1 MAATLCLTR
10 GSQQTP
16 YRAGVRKL
24 LLTSVVV
31 ALAVSACSTGSKP
44 PPRPG
49 IDGLRTFTEDPKP
62 RHTTDRVTYDHTP
75 PAGGTHFPEWLRCG
89 VYTEPVP
96 NEFAVHSEEHGAVWL
111 TYQPG
116 AAAGDIAK
124 LAALATGDDYV
135 LVSPYPGQPG
145 RFMASTWGAQLGVDT
160 ADDKRLKEFVT
171 TYAGGGQGGEKGADC
186 ARGLT
191 PDAAR
196 AAFDKA
202 NS

>member
-1 MAATLCLTR
+1 MRRT
-10 GSQQTP
+10 
-16 YRAGVRKL
+16 L
-24 LLTSVVV
+24 LLLLAVV
-31 ALAVSACSTGSKP
+31 LTVSACSSGSKP
-44 PPRPG
+44 PKPPDV
-49 IDGLRTFTEDPKP
+49 DGLKVFKVFTQEPKS
-62 RHTTDRVTYDHTP
+62 RHSTKHVTYDHTP
-75 PAGGTHFPEWLRCG
+75 PAGGFHFPAWLRCG

-111 TYQPG
+111 TYLPD
-116 AAAGDIAK
+116 ASSDDIAK
-124 LAALATGDDYV
+124 LVGLAKGNEYV

-145 RFMASTWGAQLGVDT
+145 TFMASTWGAQLAVST
-160 ADDKRLKEFVT
+160 ADDPRLKEFVD

-191 PDAAR
+191 PDQAR

>member
-1 MAATLCLTR
+1 MR
-10 GSQQTP
+10 RP
-16 YRAGVRKL
+16 L
-24 LLTSVVV
+24 LLL
-31 ALAVSACSTGSKP
+31 LAAVLTLSACSTGSKP

-49 IDGLRTFTEDPKP
+49 IQGLQTFTEEPKT
-62 RHTTDRVTYDHTP
+62 RHTTKHVTYDHTP
-75 PAGGTHFPEWLRCG
+75 PAGGQHFPAWLRCG

-111 TYQPG
+111 TYLPD
-116 AAAGDIAK
+116 ASAGDIAK
-124 LAALATGDDYV
+124 LAALANGNDYV

-145 RFMASTWGAQLGVDT
+145 KFMASTWGAQLSVDA
-160 ADDKRLKEFVT
+160 ADDARLAAFVK

-186 ARGLT
+186 VHGLT
-191 PDAAR
+191 PDQAR